1 MNKSSF
7 PKTIQGADRAI
18 QKSIRAL
25 EPLYNENCSCF
36 SMLLGEESIDSGLVD
51 KIYNRLQDQFGH
63 ENPTGSLVVILD
75 SPGGDIDAAYNLAQ
89 LFRRYAPEYLEF
101 VVPRWAKSAATLL
114 ACSGD
119 IISMTP
125 VAELGP
131 LDPQITQT
139 NPLEQRI
146 ERFSPLHIEST
157 LALIRNEFENGNI
170 NLANGLLQRLQFP
183 LTLGS
188 FQQSLELG
196 EQYVEKLLSTRM
208 FTDDDDHDKAKGVA
222 TRLTRGYADHG
233 FCINILE
240 AQELGLKVR
249 DVPTEN
255 LTEVWNI
262 HLLSKHRYDLVNEAK
277 RKEIVEK
284 LKELPQELLGNLP
297 PDLRVD
303 PDRRSS
309 STTV

>member
-1 MNKSSF
+1 MSKLSF
-7 PKTIQGADRAI
+7 PKTIPRADSAI
-18 QKSIRAL
+18 AKSIEGLRRL
-25 EPLYNENCSCF
+25 CNENASCF
-36 SMLLGEESIDSGLVD
+36 SMLSGDESIDSGLVD
-51 KIYNRLQDQFGH
+51 KTYDRLQAQFGH
-63 ENPTGSLVVILD
+63 DNSTGSLVVILD
-75 SPGGDIDAAYNLAQ
+75 SSGGDIDAAYNLAQ
-89 LFRRYAPEYLEF
+89 LFRRYAPKYLEF
-101 VVPRWAKSAATLL
+101 VIPRWAKSAATLL

-119 IISMTP
+119 LISMTP

-131 LDPQITQT
+131 LDPQITQM

-196 EQYVEKLLSTRM
+196 DQYVEKLLSTRM
-208 FTDDDDHDKAKGVA
+208 FKDDDDHDKAKGVA

-249 DVPTEN
+249 DVPTEH

-262 HLLSKHRYDLVNEAK
+262 HLLSKHRNELVNEAK
-277 RKEIVEK
+277 RKEMVER

-297 PDLRVD
+297 PDLRVE

-309 STTV
+309 SIVH